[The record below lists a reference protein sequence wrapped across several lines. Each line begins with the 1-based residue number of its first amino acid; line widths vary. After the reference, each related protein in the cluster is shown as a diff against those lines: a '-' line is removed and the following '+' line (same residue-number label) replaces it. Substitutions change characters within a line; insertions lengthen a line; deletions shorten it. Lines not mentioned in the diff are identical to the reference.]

1 MKDYAP
7 PWEADVSNQPRK
19 REMMHQKGSDM
30 DECAIVDMYDLG
42 CVKEAVKEST
52 PVTYWPCQ
60 LVQLG
65 YSGFILHNSTTWYIK
80 FAKLRAI

>member
-7 PWEADVSNQPRK
+7 PWEADESNQPRK

-52 PVTYWPCQ
+52 PVTY
-60 LVQLG
+60 
-65 YSGFILHNSTTWYIK
+65 
-80 FAKLRAI
+80 

>member
-7 PWEADVSNQPRK
+7 PWEADESNQPRK

-30 DECAIVDMYDLG
+30 DECAIVDTYDLG

-52 PVTYWPCQ
+52 PVTYCPCQ
-60 LVQLG
+60 VVTIALIMALP
-65 YSGFILHNSTTWYIK
+65 Y
-80 FAKLRAI
+80 

>member
-7 PWEADVSNQPRK
+7 PWEADESNQPRK

-30 DECAIVDMYDLG
+30 DECAIVDTYDLG

-52 PVTYWPCQ
+52 
-60 LVQLG
+60 LVSVLSDLG
-65 YSGFILHNSTTWYIK
+65 GRWDVFFLPEVI
-80 FAKLRAI
+80 A